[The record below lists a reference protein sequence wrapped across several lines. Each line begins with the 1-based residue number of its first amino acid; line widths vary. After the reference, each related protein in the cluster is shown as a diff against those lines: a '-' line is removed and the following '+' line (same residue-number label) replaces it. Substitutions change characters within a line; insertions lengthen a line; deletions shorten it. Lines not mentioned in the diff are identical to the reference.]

1 MNTCFYESV
10 FAIGAPG
17 IPELII
23 ILVIVLVIFGGSKL
37 PMVGENL
44 GKGIRS
50 FKKALTKGADDNEVE
65 DAGEL
70 DVTPAEKK
78 ALPSENEAAVQ
89 DVEVEEVST
98 P

>member
-1 MNTCFYESV
+1 MNMCLNELV

-17 IPELII
+17 MGELVI

-50 FKKALTKGADDNEVE
+50 FKKALTRGG
-65 DAGEL
+65 GEEEEEGEEI
-70 DVTPAEKK
+70 DVTPAESK
-78 ALPSENEAAVQ
+78 ALPSESTETVK
-89 DVEVEEVST
+89 DVEVEEISSH
-98 P
+98 

>member
-1 MNTCFYESV
+1 MNMCLNELV

-17 IPELII
+17 MGELLV

-50 FKKALTKGADDNEVE
+50 FKKALTKGGGGEEDEGEEV
-65 DAGEL
+65 
-70 DVTPAEKK
+70 DVTPTENKV
-78 ALPSENEAAVQ
+78 LPSESADTVK
-89 DVEVEEVST
+89 DVEVEELSSH
-98 P
+98 